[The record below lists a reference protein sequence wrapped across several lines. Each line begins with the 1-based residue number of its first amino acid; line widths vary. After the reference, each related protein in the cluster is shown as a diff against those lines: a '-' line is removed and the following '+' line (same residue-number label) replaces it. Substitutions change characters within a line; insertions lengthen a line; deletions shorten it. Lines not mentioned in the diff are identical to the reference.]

1 MPSISKMKLF
11 GVRHYPQKTWSPGCL
26 YFQKL
31 FQKIKLASEETSSA
45 LGGIFSVQCIHISD
59 VLY

>member
-26 YFQKL
+26 YYQKL
-31 FQKIKLASEETSSA
+31 FQKVKSVSEEKWSA
-45 LGGIFSVQCIHISD
+45 PGGIFSVQCFHISD